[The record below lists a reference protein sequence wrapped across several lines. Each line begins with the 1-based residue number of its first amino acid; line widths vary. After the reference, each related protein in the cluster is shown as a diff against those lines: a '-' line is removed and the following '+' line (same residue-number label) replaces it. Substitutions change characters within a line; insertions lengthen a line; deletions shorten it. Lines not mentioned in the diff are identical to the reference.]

1 MNFPENIKYTKS
13 HEWIKVEGDVAI
25 EGITDFAQEELSD
38 IVFIELPN
46 VGEPVEAGK
55 ACGTIEAVKAVSDM
69 LAAVSG
75 KIIETN
81 TALTEFPENIN
92 QDPYGEGWIIKIKI
106 SNPEDVNNLLSAE
119 EYKRFVA
126 EGH

>member
-38 IVFIELPN
+38 IVFIELPD
-46 VGEPVEAGK
+46 VGGPVEAGK

-75 KIIETN
+75 EIIETN
-81 TALTEFPENIN
+81 TALIESPEIIN

-119 EYKRFVA
+119 EYKKFVA